1 MGQGGVAMRFLI
13 LQAIFTI
20 ANTALANYQG
30 FNYAAQ
36 GNDYASFHNQF
47 SLSRSLS
54 ESGAFSSARL
64 YTMIQEGTDT
74 SVIEAIPAA
83 KATQTKLLLGLW
95 ASVNADSFSKELHAL
110 DSAMNT
116 YGQDLRDIVIGI
128 SVGSEDLYRSSV
140 LGASKDSGAGQ
151 DISVLL
157 GYIQQVRDK
166 LEHSVLHDIPVGHV
180 DTLDAYTNHTNSQ
193 ILEAVDFIGLNIFPY
208 FNQDQAT
215 SVDAAADS
223 FWKAYESMLP
233 LSLGKS
239 VWVTETGWPTV
250 DPSKTGGASP
260 GVENAAKYWSKVACE
275 LQARCINFWWY
286 ILADPAQMP
295 FFGVT

>member
-1 MGQGGVAMRFLI
+1 MMGQGGVAMRFLI

-54 ESGAFSSARL
+54 ENGTFSSARL

-83 KATQTKLLLGLW
+83 KATQTKLLLGLC
-95 ASVNADSFSKELHAL
+95 ASVDADSFSKELHAL
-110 DSAMNT
+110 NSAMNT

-140 LGASKDSGAGQ
+140 LGVSKDSGAGQ

-166 LEHSVLHDIPVGHV
+166 LEHSVLHDIPVGVSALTWTRHRR
-180 DTLDAYTNHTNSQ
+180 L
-193 ILEAVDFIGLNIFPY
+193 
-208 FNQDQAT
+208 
-215 SVDAAADS
+215 
-223 FWKAYESMLP
+223 MLTH
-233 LSLGKS
+233 SL
-239 VWVTETGWPTV
+239 
-250 DPSKTGGASP
+250 
-260 GVENAAKYWSKVACE
+260 
-275 LQARCINFWWY
+275 ARRY
-286 ILADPAQMP
+286 SGRVHKPH
-295 FFGVT
+295 